1 MEPNKKE
8 PVDAMKLIK
17 SLIDV
22 IQASFATAW
31 KAVLLL
37 GGAVLIAYCY
47 LESIVPEGLSLGDA
61 FFLASAAFSFTCIAL
76 IGIGFGQRSVC
87 RTPGRA
93 SADGCPRVASGT
105 GPRVSS
111 PQRRTMSPPS
121 PHIVRKRAA
130 SVEKDRIH
138 QLQTQQPMPVA
149 R

>member
-47 LESIVPEGLSLGDA
+47 FESIVPEGLSLGDA
-61 FFLASAAFSFTCIAL
+61 FF
-76 IGIGFGQRSVC
+76 
-87 RTPGRA
+87 
-93 SADGCPRVASGT
+93 
-105 GPRVSS
+105 
-111 PQRRTMSPPS
+111 SPPPRS
-121 PHIVRKRAA
+121 HSLALR
-130 SVEKDRIH
+130 
-138 QLQTQQPMPVA
+138 
-149 R
+149 